1 MPVHDSQELETVGMT
16 THLLAQLGWVFEREA
31 EAIRDSYA
39 WPPRAALTA
48 EERAA
53 AEYFEATA
61 EAIFAGCSAQEPN
74 GGFGTD
80 YCFGK
85 EIER

>member
-1 MPVHDSQELETVGMT
+1 MT
-16 THLLAQLGWVFEREA
+16 ARLLAQLGWVFEREA

-39 WPPRAALTA
+39 WPPRAPLTS

-61 EAIFAGCSAQEPN
+61 ETIFRDASARDP
-74 GGFGTD
+74 GAGFGTD

-85 EIER
+85 ETAL